1 MKKRIIYQ
9 MKNKARN
16 LTYLFLLA
24 GGIALTQSCSYL
36 DVVPDKI
43 GTIDNSF
50 TNRNEAEKY
59 LYTCY
64 SYIPKNDNPY
74 DNVALMGAD
83 ELWSYY
89 PITPYN
95 DFGPW
100 KIALGQQ
107 NSNNP
112 FCNMWYVY
120 YRGIRD
126 CNIFLDNVQDPDK
139 VGDLTP
145 SMRKRWIAEV
155 KFLKAYYHFCLF
167 RMYGPIV
174 IADENLPISA
184 TPEEVRKKREPVDKV
199 VQYIVD
205 LLDECIEDLPRV
217 INNKGSELGRVTQ
230 IANLTLKARLLV
242 TAASPLFN
250 GNKDYANYVD
260 KDGEHLFN
268 STEDPAKWDDAITA
282 CKEAIDASQQP
293 ELGIELYSY
302 KSNLILSPETK
313 CQLSIRNSVT
323 EKWNSELIWG
333 LSARSDAHLQ
343 NLCMT
348 RVGAYPNNMWG
359 GQEMLNPTMEAT
371 NLYYTRNGVPMDE
384 DKTWNY
390 ADRFKVKMHTN
401 EQPYELAS
409 YYETIQ
415 MNFDREPR
423 FYANIGFDG
432 CTWYQYNC
440 PSDSEKDIWTAKN
453 RAGQPQGKLG
463 SNSYTTTG
471 YWTKKLVSANYEVT
485 QSGYTT
491 ERFPW
496 PEMRL
501 TDLYLL
507 YAEAL
512 NEKDDANNR
521 ELAISYLDLIR
532 ERAGLKGIKESWD
545 TYSKYPNK
553 YKTQDGLREIIQ
565 RERAIELMFE
575 GSRFWDLR
583 RWKTANKV
591 LNEKIHGWNFEGET
605 PAEYYAPRNLYTLK
619 FVAPRDY
626 FWPIHQNDLVV
637 NPKLVQN
644 PGW

>member
-24 GGIALTQSCSYL
+24 GGMALTQSCSYL

-155 KFLKAYYHFCLF
+155 KYLKAYYHFCLF

-532 ERAGLKGIKESWD
+532 ERAGLKGIKESWG

>member
-16 LTYLFLLA
+16 LTFLFLLA

-205 LLDECIEDLPRV
+205 LLDECLEDLPRV

-230 IANLTLKARLLV
+230 VANLTLKARLLV

-250 GNKDYANYVD
+250 GNKDYTNYVD

-268 STEDPAKWDDAITA
+268 STEDPTKWDDAIAA
-282 CKEAIDASQQP
+282 CKVAIETCQQP

-313 CQLSIRNSVT
+313 YQLSIRNSVT

-371 NLYYTRNGVPMDE
+371 NLYYTKNGVPMDE

-485 QSGYTT
+485 QNGYTT

-512 NEKDDANNR
+512 NEKDDPNNR

-575 GSRFWDLR
+575 GSRFWDIR

-591 LNEKIHGWNFEGET
+591 LNGKVHGWNFEGES
-605 PAEYYAPRNLYTLK
+605 PAEYYAQRTLYTLK

>member
-1 MKKRIIYQ
+1 
-9 MKNKARN
+9 
-16 LTYLFLLA
+16 
-24 GGIALTQSCSYL
+24 
-36 DVVPDKI
+36 
-43 GTIDNSF
+43 
-50 TNRNEAEKY
+50 
-59 LYTCY
+59 
-64 SYIPKNDNPY
+64 
-74 DNVALMGAD
+74 
-83 ELWSYY
+83 
-89 PITPYN
+89 
-95 DFGPW
+95 
-100 KIALGQQ
+100 
-107 NSNNP
+107 
-112 FCNMWYVY
+112 
-120 YRGIRD
+120 
-126 CNIFLDNVQDPDK
+126 
-139 VGDLTP
+139 
-145 SMRKRWIAEV
+145 
-155 KFLKAYYHFCLF
+155 
-167 RMYGPIV
+167 MYGPIV

-205 LLDECIEDLPRV
+205 LLDECLEDLPRV
-217 INNKGSELGRVTQ
+217 ISNKGSELGRVTQ

-250 GNKDYANYVD
+250 GNKDYTNYVD

-268 STEDPAKWDDAITA
+268 STEDPTKWDDAIAA
-282 CKEAIDASQQP
+282 CKAAIDASQEP
-293 ELGIELYSY
+293 ELGMELYTY

-333 LSARSDAHLQ
+333 LSSRSDAHLQ

-371 NLYYTRNGVPMDE
+371 NLYYTKNGVPMDE

-401 EQPYELAS
+401 EQPYELAA

-440 PSDSEKDIWTAKN
+440 ASDTEKDIWTAKN
-453 RAGQPQGKLG
+453 RAGQAQGKLG
-463 SNSYTTTG
+463 TNSYSTTG

-485 QSGYTT
+485 QNSYTT

-521 ELAISYLDLIR
+521 ELAINYLDRIR

-545 TYSKYPNK
+545 TYSKYPNR

-605 PAEYYAPRNLYTLK
+605 PAEYYAQRTLYTLK
-619 FVAPRDY
+619 FIAPRDY

>member
-16 LTYLFLLA
+16 LTYLFLLV
-24 GGIALTQSCSYL
+24 GGMALTQSCSYL

-205 LLDECIEDLPRV
+205 LLDECLEDLPRV

-250 GNKDYANYVD
+250 GNKDYTNYVD
-260 KDGEHLFN
+260 KDGEHLF
-268 STEDPAKWDDAITA
+268 SATEDPAKWDDAIAA
-282 CKEAIDASQQP
+282 CKVAIETCQQP

-605 PAEYYAPRNLYTLK
+605 PAEYYALRSLYTLK

>member
-1 MKKRIIYQ
+1 MKNRMIYQ
-9 MKNKARN
+9 MKNKVRN
-16 LTYLFLLA
+16 LTYFLLLI
-24 GGIALTQSCSYL
+24 GGTALTQSCSYL

-59 LYTCY
+59 LNTCY
-64 SYIPKNDNPY
+64 SYIPGKDSPY
-74 DNVALMGAD
+74 NNVALMGAD

-89 PITPYN
+89 PLTPYN

-100 KIALGQQ
+100 KIALGRQ
-107 NSNNP
+107 NVNDP
-112 FCNMWYVY
+112 LCNMWYVY

-126 CNIFLDNVQDPDK
+126 CNIFLENVSDMSK

-145 SMRKRWIAEV
+145 SMRKRWLAEV

-174 IADENLPISA
+174 IADDNLPISA

-205 LLDECIEDLPRV
+205 LLDECLEDLPRV
-217 INNKGSELGRVTQ
+217 ISNKGSELGRVTQ

-268 STEDPAKWDDAITA
+268 STEDPTKWDAAIAA
-282 CKEAIDASQQP
+282 CEAAIEASQDP
-293 ELGIELYSY
+293 ELGLELYSY
-302 KSNLILSPETK
+302 KSNLILSDETK

-323 EKWNSELIWG
+323 EKWNTELIWG
-333 LSARSDAHLQ
+333 LSSRSDAHLQ
-343 NLCMT
+343 SLCMT

-371 NLYYTRNGVPMDE
+371 NLYYTKNGVPMDE

-453 RAGQPQGKLG
+453 RAGQAQGKLG
-463 SNSYTTTG
+463 TNSYTTTG
-471 YWTKKLVSANYEVT
+471 YWTKKLVSATYEVT
-485 QSGYTT
+485 QSSYTT

-521 ELAISYLDLIR
+521 ELAISYLDQIR
-532 ERAGLKGIKESWD
+532 ARAGLKGIKESWD
-545 TYSKYPNK
+545 TYSKYPNR
-553 YKTQDGLREIIQ
+553 YKTQEGLREIIQ

-605 PAEYYAPRNLYTLK
+605 PAEYYSQRTLYTLK
-619 FVAPRDY
+619 FIAPRDY

>member
-16 LTYLFLLA
+16 LTFLFLLA

-205 LLDECIEDLPRV
+205 LLDECLEDLPRV

-250 GNKDYANYVD
+250 GNKDYANFVD

-268 STEDPAKWDDAITA
+268 STEDPTKWDDAIAA
-282 CKEAIDASQQP
+282 CKVAIETCQQP

-313 CQLSIRNSVT
+313 YQLSIRNSVT

-371 NLYYTRNGVPMDE
+371 NLYYTKNGVPMDE

>member
-155 KFLKAYYHFCLF
+155 KYLKAYYHFCLF

>member
-16 LTYLFLLA
+16 LTFLFLLA

-205 LLDECIEDLPRV
+205 LLDECLEDLPRV

-268 STEDPAKWDDAITA
+268 STEDPTKWDDAIAA
-282 CKEAIDASQQP
+282 CKVAIETCQQP

-313 CQLSIRNSVT
+313 YQLSIRNSVT

-371 NLYYTRNGVPMDE
+371 NLYYTKNGVPMDE
-384 DKTWNY
+384 DKTWDY

-485 QSGYTT
+485 QNGYTT

-532 ERAGLKGIKESWD
+532 ERGGLKGIKESWD

-591 LNEKIHGWNFEGET
+591 LNGKIHGWNFEGES
-605 PAEYYAPRNLYTLK
+605 PAEYYAQRTLYTLK

>member
-24 GGIALTQSCSYL
+24 GGMALTQSCSYL

-155 KFLKAYYHFCLF
+155 KYLKAYYHFCLF

-199 VQYIVD
+199 VRYIVD

-282 CKEAIDASQQP
+282 CKEAIDASQQS

-384 DKTWNY
+384 DKTWSY

>member
-24 GGIALTQSCSYL
+24 GGMALTQSCSYL

-155 KFLKAYYHFCLF
+155 KYLKAYYHFCLF

-565 RERAIELMFE
+565 RERSIELMFE

>member
-16 LTYLFLLA
+16 LTFLFLLA

-205 LLDECIEDLPRV
+205 LLDECLEDLPRV

-268 STEDPAKWDDAITA
+268 STEDPTKWDDAIAA
-282 CKEAIDASQQP
+282 CKVAIETCQQP

-313 CQLSIRNSVT
+313 YQLSIRNSVT

-371 NLYYTRNGVPMDE
+371 NLYYTKNGVPMDE
-384 DKTWNY
+384 DKTWDY

-485 QSGYTT
+485 QNGYTT

-532 ERAGLKGIKESWD
+532 ERGGLKGIKESWD

-575 GSRFWDLR
+575 GSRFWDIR

-591 LNEKIHGWNFEGET
+591 LNGKIHGWNFEGES
-605 PAEYYAPRNLYTLK
+605 PAEYYAQRTLYTLK

>member
-24 GGIALTQSCSYL
+24 GGMALTQSCSYL

-268 STEDPAKWDDAITA
+268 STEDPVKWDDAITA

>member
-1 MKKRIIYQ
+1 
-9 MKNKARN
+9 
-16 LTYLFLLA
+16 
-24 GGIALTQSCSYL
+24 
-36 DVVPDKI
+36 
-43 GTIDNSF
+43 
-50 TNRNEAEKY
+50 
-59 LYTCY
+59 
-64 SYIPKNDNPY
+64 
-74 DNVALMGAD
+74 MGAD

-89 PITPYN
+89 PLTPYN

-100 KIALGQQ
+100 KIALGRQ
-107 NSNNP
+107 NVNDP
-112 FCNMWYVY
+112 LCNMWYVY

-126 CNIFLDNVQDPDK
+126 CNIFLENVSDMSK

-145 SMRKRWIAEV
+145 SMRKRWLAEV

-174 IADENLPISA
+174 IADDNLPISA

-205 LLDECIEDLPRV
+205 LLDECLEDLPRV
-217 INNKGSELGRVTQ
+217 ISNKGSELGRVTQ

-268 STEDPAKWDDAITA
+268 STEDPTKWDTAIAA
-282 CKEAIDASQQP
+282 CEAAIEASQDP
-293 ELGIELYSY
+293 ELGLELYSY
-302 KSNLILSPETK
+302 KSNLILSDETK

-323 EKWNSELIWG
+323 EKWNTELIWG
-333 LSARSDAHLQ
+333 LSSRSDAHLQ
-343 NLCMT
+343 SLCMT

-371 NLYYTRNGVPMDE
+371 NLYYTKNGVPMDE

-453 RAGQPQGKLG
+453 RAGQAQGKLG
-463 SNSYTTTG
+463 TNSYTTTG
-471 YWTKKLVSANYEVT
+471 YWTKKLVSVTYEVT

-512 NEKDDANNR
+512 NEKDDVNNR
-521 ELAISYLDLIR
+521 ELAISYLDQIR
-532 ERAGLKGIKESWD
+532 ARAGLKGIKESWD
-545 TYSKYPNK
+545 TYSKYPNR
-553 YKTQDGLREIIQ
+553 YKTQEGLREIIQ

-605 PAEYYAPRNLYTLK
+605 PAEYYSQRTLYTLK
-619 FVAPRDY
+619 FIAPRDY

>member
-24 GGIALTQSCSYL
+24 GGMALTQSCSYL

-155 KFLKAYYHFCLF
+155 KYLKAYYHFCLF

>member
-1 MKKRIIYQ
+1 M
-9 MKNKARN
+9 
-16 LTYLFLLA
+16 
-24 GGIALTQSCSYL
+24 
-36 DVVPDKI
+36 
-43 GTIDNSF
+43 
-50 TNRNEAEKY
+50 
-59 LYTCY
+59 
-64 SYIPKNDNPY
+64 
-74 DNVALMGAD
+74 
-83 ELWSYY
+83 
-89 PITPYN
+89 
-95 DFGPW
+95 
-100 KIALGQQ
+100 
-107 NSNNP
+107 
-112 FCNMWYVY
+112 
-120 YRGIRD
+120 
-126 CNIFLDNVQDPDK
+126 
-139 VGDLTP
+139 
-145 SMRKRWIAEV
+145 
-155 KFLKAYYHFCLF
+155 
-167 RMYGPIV
+167 
-174 IADENLPISA
+174 
-184 TPEEVRKKREPVDKV
+184 
-199 VQYIVD
+199 
-205 LLDECIEDLPRV
+205 
-217 INNKGSELGRVTQ
+217 
-230 IANLTLKARLLV
+230 
-242 TAASPLFN
+242 FN
-250 GNKDYANYVD
+250 GNKDYTNYVD

-268 STEDPAKWDDAITA
+268 STEDPTKWDAAIAA
-282 CKEAIDASQQP
+282 CEAAIEASQDP
-293 ELGIELYSY
+293 ELGLELYSY
-302 KSNLILSPETK
+302 KSNLILSDETK

-323 EKWNSELIWG
+323 EKWNTELIWG
-333 LSARSDAHLQ
+333 LSSRSDAHLQ
-343 NLCMT
+343 SLCMT

-371 NLYYTRNGVPMDE
+371 NLYYTKNGVPMDE

-390 ADRFKVKMHTN
+390 ADRFKVKMHIN

-453 RAGQPQGKLG
+453 RAGQAQGKLG
-463 SNSYTTTG
+463 TNSYTTTG
-471 YWTKKLVSANYEVT
+471 YWTKKLVSVTYEVT

-521 ELAISYLDLIR
+521 ELAISYLDQIR
-532 ERAGLKGIKESWD
+532 ARAGLKGIKESWD
-545 TYSKYPNK
+545 TYSRYPNR
-553 YKTQDGLREIIQ
+553 YKTQEGLREIIQ

-605 PAEYYAPRNLYTLK
+605 PAEYYSQRTLYTLK
-619 FVAPRDY
+619 FIAPRDY